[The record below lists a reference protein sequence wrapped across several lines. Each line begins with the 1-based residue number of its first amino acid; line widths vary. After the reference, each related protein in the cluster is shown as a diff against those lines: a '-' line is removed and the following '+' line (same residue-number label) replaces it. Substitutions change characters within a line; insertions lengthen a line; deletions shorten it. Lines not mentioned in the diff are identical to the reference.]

1 MNMAYIATECAIRNL
16 QAEPVQGQI
25 MLLVQVVDRYN
36 YAFWGQA
43 LRGKTVP
50 DLAKSPPRRCANEV
64 HARLRWS
71 YIGLNLTSVQSA
83 DKSSNTTVTGI
94 STWMSSSEHS
104 TMLVGMRTPS
114 SSCTIAYA

>member
-1 MNMAYIATECAIRNL
+1 M
-16 QAEPVQGQI
+16 QGQI
-25 MLLVQVVDRYN
+25 MLPVQVVDRYN
-36 YAFWGQA
+36 YAFLGQA

-50 DLAKSPPRRCANEV
+50 ELAKSPPRRCANEV